1 MIDPERWA
9 RIEDLFEQASALPA
23 SARGAF
29 LERECGSD
37 LDLHRYVETLIAP
50 MVGIEGTRIGPYRV
64 LRELGQGGMGTVYLA
79 ERADGE
85 YEGQVAI
92 KVTRDGP
99 GNAERLRR
107 LRTERQ
113 ILANL
118 RHPNIAGLLDG
129 GTTDDGAP
137 YVVMEYVEGTRIDLY
152 CDAHRLD
159 VRARIELVRT
169 LAGAVE
175 HANRNL
181 VVHRDIKPG
190 NILVTGDGIP
200 KLLDF
205 GIAKLLDAEADPD
218 VTRTTTT
225 RILTPAY
232 ASPEQIAGD
241 AITTASDVYSLGVV
255 CYVILIG
262 RLPYQLGDAR
272 TPSEV
277 VRIVSEA
284 PVTRPSDAVTT
295 GQAEELAEQ
304 RGTTAEQLRRIF
316 AGDLDAILLTAL
328 RKEPDR
334 RYRSAGDFG
343 ADLGRFLDGRP
354 VSARPDTL
362 GYRAGKFVARNR
374 IGVAAAAAA
383 TIALIAAVSFYTARL
398 ARERDRAQVEA
409 AKAGQVAAFLE
420 DLFEV
425 SDPSQSR
432 TDTITARELLD
443 RGAERIA
450 TNLTEQPEVQ
460 ATLMGV
466 IGRVYRGLGMY
477 PAARDQATA
486 ALAIRRRLHAGE
498 HHDVAESETDL
509 GAALGGM
516 AERTAAEA
524 RLREALRIERALHAG
539 DDEHL
544 VAALAGVAA
553 VVKDEGTRLD
563 DAEALFREALAMRE
577 RLGTNDGSL
586 AMLSDGLA
594 GTLVWKGDY
603 AGAEPWLRQSVAL
616 VQKQVPV
623 DSAVLAI
630 AVHNLGHNLKQLGK
644 AEEAITMERQALAIG
659 LAFYGP
665 AHPYVTAF
673 RNGLGTVLRDQGDLE
688 GAAEQFRRSLTADS
702 ARLGPD
708 HDQVATNL
716 GLLGTT
722 LLAQGRLN
730 EAEVALRG
738 ALGVRRKALGP
749 DHPYVAISVN
759 ELAGLYLARGKLV
772 EAESRYREALALRRR
787 HQPAH
792 PPYIAYSL
800 VGLAR
805 TLISA
810 RRPGEAIPLLLE
822 ADTIRRA
829 ALPEGHRLR
838 VEVDSLL
845 GIARPGG

>member
-9 RIEDLFEQASALPA
+9 RIEALFEQASELPA

-29 LERECGSD
+29 LERECGND
-37 LDLHRYVETLIAP
+37 LDLRRYVESLVTP
-50 MVGIEGTRIGPYRV
+50 EVGIEGARIGPYRI
-64 LRELGQGGMGTVYLA
+64 LRELGRGGMGTVFLA
-79 ERADGE
+79 ARADGE
-85 YEGQVAI
+85 YEDRVAI
-92 KVTRDGP
+92 KVARDGP
-99 GNAERLRR
+99 GTAERLQR

-129 GTTDDGAP
+129 GSTGGGAP
-137 YVVMEYVEGTRIDLY
+137 YVVMEYVEGIRIDRY
-152 CDAHRLD
+152 CDQQRLD
-159 VRARIELVRT
+159 IRARIDLVRT

-190 NILVTGDGIP
+190 NILVTRDGTP

-205 GIAKLLDAEADPD
+205 GIAKLLDPEADVD
-218 VTRTTTT
+218 VTRTTT
-225 RILTPAY
+225 RLLTPAY
-232 ASPEQIAGD
+232 ASPEQIAGE

-255 CYVILIG
+255 CYEILTG
-262 RLPYQLGDAR
+262 RLPYQIAEAR
-272 TPSEV
+272 TPAEV
-277 VRIVSEA
+277 VRIISEA

-295 GQAEELAEQ
+295 GQAAELAGR

-362 GYRAGKFVARNR
+362 GYRTGKFVSRHR
-374 IGVAAAAAA
+374 IGVTAAASAAMV
-383 TIALIAAVSFYTARL
+383 LVAAVAFYTARL

-409 AKAGQVAAFLE
+409 EKAGQVAAFLE

-425 SDPSQSR
+425 SDPAQSR
-432 TDTITARELLD
+432 TATITARELLD
-443 RGAERIA
+443 RGAARIA
-450 TNLTEQPEVQ
+450 GNLTGQPEVQ

-477 PAARDQATA
+477 QPARDQATA
-486 ALAIRRRLHAGE
+486 ALALRRRMHGGE
-498 HHDVAESETDL
+498 HHDVAESEADL
-509 GAALGGM
+509 GAALGGL

-524 RLREALRIERALHAG
+524 HLREALRIERALHSG

-553 VVKDEGTRLD
+553 MVKDEASRLD

-577 RLGTNDGSL
+577 RLGPDDGSL
-586 AMLSDGLA
+586 ALLSDGLA
-594 GTLVWKGDY
+594 GTLIWKGDY

-616 VQKQVPV
+616 VRRRAPV
-623 DSAVLAI
+623 DSAVLSI
-630 AVHNLGHNLKQLGK
+630 ALHNLSHSLKQLGK
-644 AEEAITMERQALAIG
+644 AEEAIALERQALAIG

-665 AHPYVTAF
+665 GHPYVSAF
-673 RNGLGTVLRDQGDLE
+673 RNGLGMVLQDQGDLE
-688 GAAEQFRRSLTADS
+688 GAAEQFRLSLAADS
-702 ARLGPD
+702 ARLGPN
-708 HDQVATNL
+708 HDQIGTDL

-722 LLAQGRLN
+722 LLALGRLDK
-730 EAEVALRG
+730 AETALRG
-738 ALGVRRKALGP
+738 ALSVRQRALGP
-749 DHPYVAISVN
+749 DHPYVAISMN
-759 ELAGLYLARGKLV
+759 ELAGLFLARGKLV

-805 TLISA
+805 TLITA
-810 RRPGEAIPLLLE
+810 RRPGEALPLLLE

-829 ALPEGHRLR
+829 ALPLGHRLR
-838 VEVDSLL
+838 REVDSLL
-845 GIARPGG
+845 GVARPGG